1 MSASIT
7 FLLTHSLAW
16 ALLYS
21 LWQGLI
27 VYGVLFILLKVL
39 RNVRADVR
47 YHLSLGAFGALF
59 VWFLNTWMEQYE
71 RIKGITIYITQG
83 GSTVAQTV
91 ASHRNTGALTMP
103 DNTNSILR
111 QAFAGL
117 EHYSIPIVVAYSV
130 GLVLMLARFV
140 LSLWQVRQLKRD
152 TVAAPHVHLAELMEY
167 WQDQFGITKKVKL
180 LLSSRIDV
188 PVMLGVIKPIILL
201 PVASVNNMSIDQLE
215 AILMHELAHIRRN
228 DYLLNMIQTIAE
240 TILFFNPFVWLM
252 SAEIRREREH
262 CCDDMVVTHATD
274 PLPYAKALAMLE
286 TSRYEGS
293 LSLAATGNKHQLLNR
308 IKRIM
313 EMKKQNINYGQ
324 AGIIV
329 LAVAAIICSVAIFT
343 PSFAQKSKQ
352 KKEKQEKE
360 KVESVDSTTTTTTT
374 NGRSITR
381 IKVITI
387 DSNGKKNVVNKT
399 IQSGNGMD
407 ATISYSDDDFSVD
420 MSGAMKAI
428 AEAAKEIA
436 DATNKVDKAE
446 MERDMEDAR
455 KEIAKA
461 RKEMDAVDWDEIR
474 SAINKGL
481 AEADRALNDPKL
493 KEEIEYEVR
502 QGLAEGKRALAEAK
516 REMHK
521 SMSIS
526 VSSDD
531 DNVVVAG
538 SGDFNEMLDMMEDDG
553 LINRRKGF
561 AIAKNHD
568 KLVINGDVQPDS
580 VYNKYRR
587 YLKARKIAISG
598 ARGNL
603 SISVKD

>member
-27 VYGVLFILLKVL
+27 VYGVLFILLRVL

-83 GSTVAQTV
+83 SSTVAQTV

-103 DNTNSILR
+103 DNTNSVLR

-117 EHYSIPIVVAYSV
+117 EHYSTPIVVIYSI
-130 GLVLMLARFV
+130 GLVFMLTRFV
-140 LSLWQVRQLKRD
+140 LSLWQVRMLKRD
-152 TVAAPHVHLAELMEY
+152 TVATPHAHLTELMEY
-167 WQDQFGITKKVKL
+167 WQDQFGISKKVRL

-188 PVMLGVIKPIILL
+188 PIMLGVIKPIILL

-228 DYLLNMIQTIAE
+228 DYLLNMIQTVAE

-262 CCDDMVVTHATD
+262 CCDDMVVSHATD

-286 TSRYEGS
+286 TSRYEGG
-293 LSLAATGNKHQLLNR
+293 LSLAAAGQKNQLLNR

-324 AGIIV
+324 AGVIV

-352 KKEKQEKE
+352 KKEKE

-374 NGRSITR
+374 NGRTVTKV
-381 IKVITI
+381 KVITI
-387 DSNGKKNVVNKT
+387 DSNGRKNVVNKT
-399 IQSGNGMD
+399 IQSGNGAD
-407 ATISYSDDDFSVD
+407 ATISYTDDDFSVD

-436 DATNKVDKAE
+436 DASSKVDKVE

-516 REMHK
+516 REMHR

-526 VSSDD
+526 VTSDD
-531 DNVVVAG
+531 DNAASIAG

-561 AIAKNHD
+561 AIAKSHNR
-568 KLVINGDVQPDS
+568 LVINGDVQPDS
-580 VYNKYRR
+580 VYNKYKR

-598 ARGNL
+598 SRGNL